1 MFMVLVVVVMVMVVV
16 LYTYI
21 KAYQITYFKDVCF
34 SVRHIHVTHM
44 SIKLFLKM
52 RAEIDNQE
60 TFLLSTWRLHQAQV
74 SLRSKGIQDRRVQ
87 EYSLKAF

>member
-44 SIKLFLKM
+44 SIKLFKN
-52 RAEIDNQE
+52 E
-60 TFLLSTWRLHQAQV
+60 
-74 SLRSKGIQDRRVQ
+74 G
-87 EYSLKAF
+87 